1 MTKLF
6 GAAIKINII
15 MLIGLSSVEQKQED
29 KPSGVS
35 RMGQDFNL

>member
-15 MLIGLSSVEQKQED
+15 MLIGLASAEQRMEA
-29 KPSGVS
+29 KPFGIP
-35 RMGQDFNL
+35 RLGQDFNL